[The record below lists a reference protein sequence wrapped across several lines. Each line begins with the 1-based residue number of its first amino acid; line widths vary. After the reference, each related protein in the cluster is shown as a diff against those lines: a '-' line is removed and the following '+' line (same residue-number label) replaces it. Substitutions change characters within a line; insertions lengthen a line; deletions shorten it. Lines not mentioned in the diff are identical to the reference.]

1 MGLFSVMPER
11 TGICVKDVPAADFVQ
26 EYGRYLKRTGKIEV
40 PKWADLVKTGTL
52 KELAPYDPDWFY
64 YRTAR
69 SRARCTSAMALV
81 SACSA
86 TSTVDASPV
95 APARTTTASAPVPL
109 PAHASS
115 SSRLSASCRSSPTRA
130 AVTSPRPASRIL
142 TAPLGRCSAPQSK
155 RDRH

>member
-64 YRTAR
+64 YRTAAIAR
-69 SRARCTSAMALV
+69 KVYLRNGIGIGMLLNLYSGRTRAAH
-81 SACSA
+81 
-86 TSTVDASPV
+86 
-95 APARTTTASAPVPL
+95 ARTTTASALAPSPGT
-109 PAHASS
+109 ASS
-115 SSRLSASCRSSPTRA
+115 SSSS
-130 AVTSPRPASRIL
+130 
-142 TAPLGRCSAPQSK
+142 
-155 RDRH
+155 